1 IQHQPR
7 ARFRKIVRRLRI
19 GLRLPTL
26 GTFDISKTGNV
37 QGDEQVARAWQ
48 KYLSR
53 CPEIESVTLYDAG
66 SEIIERLDFLIHFN
80 PFLKSHE
87 NTKNVLYLQ
96 NAFPESHYEHG
107 VVGVFRKV
115 QGNFAGFVFTSKD
128 LMKACTDGAVVPF
141 ATDPDVFYPQR
152 SASYEVPVAFVG
164 NDLRGPL
171 TNHRYLFPAV

>member
-1 IQHQPR
+1 
-7 ARFRKIVRRLRI
+7 
-19 GLRLPTL
+19 
-26 GTFDISKTGNV
+26 KTGNV

-171 TNHRYLFPAV
+171 TNHRYLFPAVPLGLVIFGNDWAPPLSKVCRGKLPLADLPKV